1 MYGCLFK
8 RGYVSVRVG
17 HVLLWV
23 YTLYVYTMEGEKKRG
38 GGQLKREKWETT
50 KRSENHNDTH
60 GPK

>member
-23 YTLYVYTMEGEKKRG
+23 YTLYVYAMEGEGRRG
-38 GGQLKREKWETT
+38 GG
-50 KRSENHNDTH
+50 S
-60 GPK
+60 